1 MSAIVVDGVSKRFR
15 LQTDKAHSVKEL
27 VTRRDRNA
35 DEQHFWALKDVS
47 LEIPE
52 GSMYALVGHNGSG
65 KSTLLRCIAG
75 IYQPTEGRVSA
86 TGRMSTLLELGA
98 GFHPD
103 LTGRENV
110 YMNATILGMGKKQID
125 ASFDKIVEFAGVQ
138 DFIDSPVKIYSSG
151 MYVRLGFSVA
161 VHVDPEILIVD
172 EVIAVGDAEFQRK
185 CFDHLFALRRKGT
198 TIVVVTHG
206 LGTVQTMCDGA
217 AWLDHGVL
225 QLTGSGSEVA
235 AAYMA
240 RVNEAE
246 RRERDEASA
255 AAETEQGGVVV
266 PGADLGAAA
275 ATNEDVRIER
285 VEFVDPAGKE
295 LPFAVHRDPVTVR
308 IWFHALQPVGPVVF
322 GLAVFSVNDVHVAGT
337 NTQIDAYQIDEL
349 AGRGYVDF
357 QIDSLVLTPGEY
369 EVTAAIHDEYVQH
382 TYDRRDREWRLS
394 VREGARPAP
403 AGFTDMLGSWDG
415 PTTQGAAGPADP
427 DGPASTDGPAG
438 RSRLRRGR

>member
-1 MSAIVVDGVSKRFR
+1 MSAIVVEGVSKRFR

-27 VTRRDRNA
+27 ITRRDRSA

-75 IYQPTEGRVSA
+75 IYQPTEGSVSA

-125 ASFDKIVEFAGVQ
+125 ASFDKIVEFAGVE

-185 CFDHLFALRRKGT
+185 CFDHLFELRRKGT

-206 LGTVQTMCDGA
+206 LGTVQSMCDGA

-225 QLTGSGSEVA
+225 QMTGTGSEVA
-235 AAYMA
+235 AAYLQQ
-240 RVNEAE
+240 VNEAE
-246 RRERDEASA
+246 RRERDLAEAAVEEEPTAPS
-255 AAETEQGGVVV
+255 
-266 PGADLGAAA
+266 GAPAPRRA
-275 ATNEDVRIER
+275 EDVRIDR
-285 VEFVDPAGKE
+285 VEFVGADGVPSN
-295 LPFAVHRDPVTVR
+295 F
-308 IWFHALQPVGPVVF
+308 
-322 GLAVFSVNDVHVAGT
+322 
-337 NTQIDAYQIDEL
+337 
-349 AGRGYVDF
+349 
-357 QIDSLVLTPGEY
+357 
-369 EVTAAIHDEYVQH
+369 AIHREPLTIRVR
-382 TYDRRDREWRLS
+382 YDAVRPVDRPGSASPSTRR
-394 VREGARPAP
+394 A
-403 AGFTDMLGSWDG
+403 T
-415 PTTQGAAGPADP
+415 
-427 DGPASTDGPAG
+427 ST
-438 RSRLRRGR
+438 